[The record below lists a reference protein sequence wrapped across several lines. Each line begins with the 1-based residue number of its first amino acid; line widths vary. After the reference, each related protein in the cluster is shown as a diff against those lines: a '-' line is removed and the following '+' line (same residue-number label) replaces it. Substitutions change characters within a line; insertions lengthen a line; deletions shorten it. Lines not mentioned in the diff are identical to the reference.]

1 MESILKSNSTELTSI
16 NSELPTNIERI
27 ISFIKDTNKESG
39 MNSLKNQ
46 LEEYKKLQIAKDS
59 EISKLN
65 DINSSKQ
72 NEIDRLKNIIEEQ
85 KKGNREKQ
93 LEEEIKLEK
102 EKLNTKIN
110 DLELKIYN
118 LNDEKNVLTKENN
131 NLKEQIEA
139 IKQKEEN
146 KDNINQEK
154 EKEKEDKDIIENN
167 KIDENK
173 DDNNEIEKIKKE
185 KEELS
190 NNYQQLMKEKLII
203 EDEKNRLF
211 NEYNNILEEN
221 NKIKNEKNDLND
233 EYNKLKSE
241 YDKLKEEFNNNEI
254 RLKTYIAQE
263 NIKKNNTNDDL
274 YITKLTELDEL
285 KLKISKY
292 ESGELIPNIVV
303 QKYNKEKSELKNQ
316 LTSEF
321 KEKEKNYIKNLE
333 EKDKKILEYV
343 SKIKQGESRIKILN
357 ENIIGINQEKGELEN
372 IVIKQE
378 SRVGKLGE
386 KVDKIESLL
395 KNKNDEIRENE
406 NYSLKLINIIK
417 EQKNLIYTLKKE
429 QKSLEEN
436 YSTNEETTNTIN
448 SLKAQITALKRK
460 LDVKEDSFLT
470 LQKSHKILQ
479 EKYLK
484 TCSNNR
490 KKEQELLLNQAKKLR
505 ADKIQREKDQLFEKN
520 KKRLELKKELM
531 EKNYSSLNN
540 FKPKKLPTSASK
552 NKNEQFTLDK
562 EEIIGKLDEGKND
575 KSTIQMGPVLPIIL
589 SSKNKERIERM
600 KLKSEDDGKFE
611 EISDMMN
618 NIINEL

>member
-1 MESILKSNSTELTSI
+1 
-16 NSELPTNIERI
+16 
-27 ISFIKDTNKESG
+27 

-190 NNYQQLMKEKLII
+190 NNYEQLMKEKLII
-203 EDEKNRLF
+203 EEEKNRLF

-263 NIKKNNTNDDL
+263 NINKNNTNDDL

>member
-1 MESILKSNSTELTSI
+1 
-16 NSELPTNIERI
+16 
-27 ISFIKDTNKESG
+27 

-190 NNYQQLMKEKLII
+190 NNYEQLMKEKLII

-263 NIKKNNTNDDL
+263 NINKNNTNDDL

-333 EKDKKILEYV
+333 EKDKKILEYI

>member
-16 NSELPTNIERI
+16 NSELPTNIEKI

-190 NNYQQLMKEKLII
+190 NNYEQLMKEKLII

-263 NIKKNNTNDDL
+263 NINKNNTNDDL

>member
-1 MESILKSNSTELTSI
+1 
-16 NSELPTNIERI
+16 
-27 ISFIKDTNKESG
+27 

-118 LNDEKNVLTKENN
+118 LNDEKNILTKENN

-190 NNYQQLMKEKLII
+190 NNYEQLMKEKLII

-263 NIKKNNTNDDL
+263 NINKNNTNDDL

-436 YSTNEETTNTIN
+436 NSTNEETTNTIN

>member
-1 MESILKSNSTELTSI
+1 
-16 NSELPTNIERI
+16 
-27 ISFIKDTNKESG
+27 

-65 DINSSKQ
+65 DINLSKQ

-154 EKEKEDKDIIENN
+154 EKEDKDIIENN

-190 NNYQQLMKEKLII
+190 NNYEQLMKEKLII

-263 NIKKNNTNDDL
+263 NINKNNTNDDL

-316 LTSEF
+316 LISEF

>member
-1 MESILKSNSTELTSI
+1 
-16 NSELPTNIERI
+16 
-27 ISFIKDTNKESG
+27 

-118 LNDEKNVLTKENN
+118 LNDEKNILTKENN

-146 KDNINQEK
+146 KDNINQ

-190 NNYQQLMKEKLII
+190 NNYEQLMKEKLII

-263 NIKKNNTNDDL
+263 NINKNNTNDDL

-562 EEIIGKLDEGKND
+562 EEIIGKLDEVKND

>member
-1 MESILKSNSTELTSI
+1 
-16 NSELPTNIERI
+16 
-27 ISFIKDTNKESG
+27 

-190 NNYQQLMKEKLII
+190 NNYEQLMKEKLII

-263 NIKKNNTNDDL
+263 NINKNNTNDDL

-436 YSTNEETTNTIN
+436 NSTNEETTNTIN

>member
-1 MESILKSNSTELTSI
+1 
-16 NSELPTNIERI
+16 
-27 ISFIKDTNKESG
+27 

-118 LNDEKNVLTKENN
+118 LNDEKNILTKENN

-154 EKEKEDKDIIENN
+154 EKENKDIIENN

-190 NNYQQLMKEKLII
+190 NNYEQLMKEKLII

-263 NIKKNNTNDDL
+263 NINKNNTNDDL

-316 LTSEF
+316 LISEF

>member
-1 MESILKSNSTELTSI
+1 
-16 NSELPTNIERI
+16 
-27 ISFIKDTNKESG
+27 

-118 LNDEKNVLTKENN
+118 LNDEKNILTKENN

-190 NNYQQLMKEKLII
+190 NNYEQLMKEKLII

-263 NIKKNNTNDDL
+263 NINKNNTNDDL

-292 ESGELIPNIVV
+292 ESGELIPNTVV

-436 YSTNEETTNTIN
+436 NSTNEETTNTIN

>member
-1 MESILKSNSTELTSI
+1 
-16 NSELPTNIERI
+16 
-27 ISFIKDTNKESG
+27 

-118 LNDEKNVLTKENN
+118 LNDEKNILTKENN

-190 NNYQQLMKEKLII
+190 NNYEQLMKEKLII

-211 NEYNNILEEN
+211 NDYNNILEEN

-263 NIKKNNTNDDL
+263 NINKNNTNDDL

-436 YSTNEETTNTIN
+436 NSTNEETTNTIN

-562 EEIIGKLDEGKND
+562 EEIIGKIDEGKND

>member
-1 MESILKSNSTELTSI
+1 
-16 NSELPTNIERI
+16 
-27 ISFIKDTNKESG
+27 

-167 KIDENK
+167 KIDEIK

-190 NNYQQLMKEKLII
+190 NNYEQLMKEKLII

-263 NIKKNNTNDDL
+263 NINKNNTNDDL

-316 LTSEF
+316 LISEF

-436 YSTNEETTNTIN
+436 NSTNEETTNTIN

>member
-1 MESILKSNSTELTSI
+1 
-16 NSELPTNIERI
+16 
-27 ISFIKDTNKESG
+27 

-190 NNYQQLMKEKLII
+190 NNYEQLMKEKLII

-263 NIKKNNTNDDL
+263 NINKNNTNDDL

-316 LTSEF
+316 LISEF

-552 NKNEQFTLDK
+552 NKNEQFALDK

>member
-1 MESILKSNSTELTSI
+1 
-16 NSELPTNIERI
+16 
-27 ISFIKDTNKESG
+27 
-39 MNSLKNQ
+39 
-46 LEEYKKLQIAKDS
+46 
-59 EISKLN
+59 
-65 DINSSKQ
+65 
-72 NEIDRLKNIIEEQ
+72 
-85 KKGNREKQ
+85 
-93 LEEEIKLEK
+93 
-102 EKLNTKIN
+102 
-110 DLELKIYN
+110 
-118 LNDEKNVLTKENN
+118 LTKENN

-190 NNYQQLMKEKLII
+190 NNYEQLMKEKLII

-211 NEYNNILEEN
+211 NDYNNILEEN

-263 NIKKNNTNDDL
+263 NINKNNTNDDL

>member
-1 MESILKSNSTELTSI
+1 LESILKSNSTELTSI
-16 NSELPTNIERI
+16 NSELPTNIEKI

-110 DLELKIYN
+110 GLELKIYN

-154 EKEKEDKDIIENN
+154 EKEDKDIIENN

-190 NNYQQLMKEKLII
+190 NNYEQLMKEKLII

-241 YDKLKEEFNNNEI
+241 FDKLKEEFNNNEI

-263 NIKKNNTNDDL
+263 NINKNNTNDDL

>member
-1 MESILKSNSTELTSI
+1 
-16 NSELPTNIERI
+16 
-27 ISFIKDTNKESG
+27 

-190 NNYQQLMKEKLII
+190 NNYEQIMKEKLII

-263 NIKKNNTNDDL
+263 NINKNNTNDDL

-316 LTSEF
+316 LISEF

>member
-1 MESILKSNSTELTSI
+1 
-16 NSELPTNIERI
+16 
-27 ISFIKDTNKESG
+27 

-118 LNDEKNVLTKENN
+118 LNDEKNILTKENN

-190 NNYQQLMKEKLII
+190 NNYEQLMKEKLII

-241 YDKLKEEFNNNEI
+241 FDKLKEEFNNNEI

-263 NIKKNNTNDDL
+263 NINKNNTNDDL

-303 QKYNKEKSELKNQ
+303 KKYNKEKSELKNQ

-562 EEIIGKLDEGKND
+562 EEIIGKIDEGKND

>member
-16 NSELPTNIERI
+16 NSELPTNIEKI
-27 ISFIKDTNKESG
+27 ISFIKDTNKDSG

-190 NNYQQLMKEKLII
+190 NNYEQLMKEKLII

-263 NIKKNNTNDDL
+263 NINKNNTNDDL

-436 YSTNEETTNTIN
+436 NSTNEETTNTIN

-575 KSTIQMGPVLPIIL
+575 KSTIQMGPVLPLIL

>member
-1 MESILKSNSTELTSI
+1 LESILKSNSTELTSI
-16 NSELPTNIERI
+16 NSELPTNIEKI

-65 DINSSKQ
+65 DINLSKQ

-118 LNDEKNVLTKENN
+118 LNDEKNILTKENN

-190 NNYQQLMKEKLII
+190 NNYEQLMKEKLII

-211 NEYNNILEEN
+211 NDYNNILEEN

-263 NIKKNNTNDDL
+263 NINKNNTNDDL

>member
-1 MESILKSNSTELTSI
+1 
-16 NSELPTNIERI
+16 
-27 ISFIKDTNKESG
+27 

-190 NNYQQLMKEKLII
+190 NNYEQLMKEKLII

-263 NIKKNNTNDDL
+263 NINKNNTNDDL

>member
-1 MESILKSNSTELTSI
+1 
-16 NSELPTNIERI
+16 
-27 ISFIKDTNKESG
+27 

-154 EKEKEDKDIIENN
+154 EKENKDIIENN

-190 NNYQQLMKEKLII
+190 NNYGQLMKEKLII
-203 EDEKNRLF
+203 EEEKNRLF

-241 YDKLKEEFNNNEI
+241 NDKLKEEFNNNEI

-263 NIKKNNTNDDL
+263 NINKNNTNDDL

-436 YSTNEETTNTIN
+436 NSTNEETTNTIN

>member
-1 MESILKSNSTELTSI
+1 
-16 NSELPTNIERI
+16 
-27 ISFIKDTNKESG
+27 

-118 LNDEKNVLTKENN
+118 LNDEKNILTKENN

-139 IKQKEEN
+139 IKKKEEN

-190 NNYQQLMKEKLII
+190 NNYEQLMKEKLII

-263 NIKKNNTNDDL
+263 NINKNNTNDDL

-436 YSTNEETTNTIN
+436 NSTNEETTNTIN

>member
-1 MESILKSNSTELTSI
+1 
-16 NSELPTNIERI
+16 
-27 ISFIKDTNKESG
+27 

-118 LNDEKNVLTKENN
+118 LNDEKNILTKENN

-190 NNYQQLMKEKLII
+190 NNYEQLMKEKLII

-241 YDKLKEEFNNNEI
+241 FDKLKEEFNNNEI

-263 NIKKNNTNDDL
+263 NINKNNTNDDL

-436 YSTNEETTNTIN
+436 NSTNEETTNTIN

>member
-1 MESILKSNSTELTSI
+1 
-16 NSELPTNIERI
+16 
-27 ISFIKDTNKESG
+27 

-118 LNDEKNVLTKENN
+118 LNDEKNILTKENN

-146 KDNINQEK
+146 KDDINQEK
-154 EKEKEDKDIIENN
+154 EKKKEDKDIIENN

-190 NNYQQLMKEKLII
+190 NNYEQLMKEKLII

-263 NIKKNNTNDDL
+263 NINKNNTNDDL

-436 YSTNEETTNTIN
+436 NSTNEETTNTIN

-562 EEIIGKLDEGKND
+562 EEIIGKIDEGKND

>member
-1 MESILKSNSTELTSI
+1 
-16 NSELPTNIERI
+16 
-27 ISFIKDTNKESG
+27 

-190 NNYQQLMKEKLII
+190 NNYEQLMKEKLII

-211 NEYNNILEEN
+211 NDYNNILEEN

-241 YDKLKEEFNNNEI
+241 FDKLKEEFNNNEI

-263 NIKKNNTNDDL
+263 NINKNNTNDDL

-292 ESGELIPNIVV
+292 ESGELIPNTVV

-316 LTSEF
+316 LISEF

-436 YSTNEETTNTIN
+436 YSANEETTNTIN

>member
-1 MESILKSNSTELTSI
+1 
-16 NSELPTNIERI
+16 
-27 ISFIKDTNKESG
+27 

-154 EKEKEDKDIIENN
+154 EKEDKDIIENN

-190 NNYQQLMKEKLII
+190 NNYEQLMKEKLII

-263 NIKKNNTNDDL
+263 NINKNNTNDDL

>member
-1 MESILKSNSTELTSI
+1 
-16 NSELPTNIERI
+16 
-27 ISFIKDTNKESG
+27 

-118 LNDEKNVLTKENN
+118 LNDEKNILTKENN

-190 NNYQQLMKEKLII
+190 NNYEQLMKEKLII

-241 YDKLKEEFNNNEI
+241 FDKLKEEFNNNEI

-263 NIKKNNTNDDL
+263 NINKNNTNDDL

-316 LTSEF
+316 LISEF

-378 SRVGKLGE
+378 SRVGKLGV

-600 KLKSEDDGKFE
+600 KLKSEDNGKFE

>member
-1 MESILKSNSTELTSI
+1 
-16 NSELPTNIERI
+16 
-27 ISFIKDTNKESG
+27 

-118 LNDEKNVLTKENN
+118 LNDEKNILTKENN

-146 KDNINQEK
+146 KDNINQ

-190 NNYQQLMKEKLII
+190 NNYEQLMKEKLII

-263 NIKKNNTNDDL
+263 NINKNNTNDDL

>member
-1 MESILKSNSTELTSI
+1 
-16 NSELPTNIERI
+16 
-27 ISFIKDTNKESG
+27 

-118 LNDEKNVLTKENN
+118 LNDEKNILTKENN

-190 NNYQQLMKEKLII
+190 NNYEQLMKEKLII

-241 YDKLKEEFNNNEI
+241 FDKLKEEFNNNEI

-263 NIKKNNTNDDL
+263 NINKNNTNDDL

-316 LTSEF
+316 LISEF

-436 YSTNEETTNTIN
+436 NSTNEETTNTIN

>member
-1 MESILKSNSTELTSI
+1 
-16 NSELPTNIERI
+16 
-27 ISFIKDTNKESG
+27 

-154 EKEKEDKDIIENN
+154 EKEDKDIIENN

-190 NNYQQLMKEKLII
+190 NNYEQLMKEKLII

-241 YDKLKEEFNNNEI
+241 FDKLKEEFNNNEI

-263 NIKKNNTNDDL
+263 NINKNNTNDDL

-316 LTSEF
+316 LISEF

-436 YSTNEETTNTIN
+436 NSTNEETTNTIN

>member
-1 MESILKSNSTELTSI
+1 
-16 NSELPTNIERI
+16 
-27 ISFIKDTNKESG
+27 

-190 NNYQQLMKEKLII
+190 NNYEQLMKEKLII

-263 NIKKNNTNDDL
+263 NINKNNTNDDL

-316 LTSEF
+316 LISEF

>member
-16 NSELPTNIERI
+16 NSELPTNIEKI
-27 ISFIKDTNKESG
+27 ISFIKDTNKDSG

-190 NNYQQLMKEKLII
+190 NNYEQLMKEKLII

-263 NIKKNNTNDDL
+263 NINKNNTNDDL

-316 LTSEF
+316 LISEF

>member
-16 NSELPTNIERI
+16 NSELPTNIEKI
-27 ISFIKDTNKESG
+27 ISFIKDTNKDSG

-118 LNDEKNVLTKENN
+118 LNDEKNILTKENN

-190 NNYQQLMKEKLII
+190 NNYEQLMKEKLII

-241 YDKLKEEFNNNEI
+241 FDKLKEEFNNNEI

-263 NIKKNNTNDDL
+263 NINKNNTNDDL

-436 YSTNEETTNTIN
+436 NSTNEETTNTIN

-552 NKNEQFTLDK
+552 NKNEQFALDK

>member
-1 MESILKSNSTELTSI
+1 
-16 NSELPTNIERI
+16 
-27 ISFIKDTNKESG
+27 

-154 EKEKEDKDIIENN
+154 EKEKEDIIENN

-190 NNYQQLMKEKLII
+190 NNYEQLMKEKLII

-263 NIKKNNTNDDL
+263 NINKNNTNDDL

-436 YSTNEETTNTIN
+436 YSTNEEATNTIN